1 MKERNALIRKTVVT
15 VLVAEIVLAGLYYL
29 FVYDQNRPFWYQPQ
43 LSSRFLEMKIE
54 EIEPL
59 TEDMAGEIMFTQ
71 DGFKGIIGY
80 GCSKDGLDELDGYY
94 NYVEH
99 FGGGC
104 THIVFPNDSYEIYV
118 ADVVYEDIID
128 AWQYGWWD
136 RDGNRYADVHGDEAA
151 KGKPNYRYHYRF
163 LIRKDNDLY
172 SMEAFCNNDDAR
184 TVFSACID
192 SMDKWK
198 PASDDTED

>member
-71 DGFKGIIGY
+71 DGFK
-80 GCSKDGLDELDGYY
+80 
-94 NYVEH
+94 
-99 FGGGC
+99 
-104 THIVFPNDSYEIYV
+104 
-118 ADVVYEDIID
+118 
-128 AWQYGWWD
+128 
-136 RDGNRYADVHGDEAA
+136 
-151 KGKPNYRYHYRF
+151 
-163 LIRKDNDLY
+163 
-172 SMEAFCNNDDAR
+172 
-184 TVFSACID
+184 
-192 SMDKWK
+192 
-198 PASDDTED
+198 